1 MPVNAIAVRNPQ
13 ALKSDRFWAHAA
25 PARDQLMSEET
36 RHIVCPNCDSVN
48 RIPSGKDAGKAKCG
62 HCHQALFTGKPV
74 PASAKS
80 FATHLQRND
89 IPVLVDF
96 WAQWC
101 GPCKAM
107 APVYERVCS
116 EFEPVVRCLKV
127 DTESE
132 PELAVRYDIRS
143 IPTLMLFR
151 KGNVVA
157 RQAGA
162 LDAQT
167 LRAWLRRHTAS
178 FSSAS

>member
-1 MPVNAIAVRNPQ
+1 
-13 ALKSDRFWAHAA
+13 
-25 PARDQLMSEET
+25 MSEET
-36 RHIVCPNCDSVN
+36 RHVVCPHCNSVN
-48 RIPSGKDAGKAKCG
+48 RIPSGKDARKAKCG
-62 HCHQALFTGKPV
+62 SCHRALFNGRSV
-74 PASAKS
+74 PASTTS
-80 FATHLQRND
+80 FEAHIRRND

-96 WAQWC
+96 WAPWC

-107 APVYERVCS
+107 APIYERVCS
-116 EFEPVVRCLKV
+116 EFEPDVRFLKV

-132 PELAVRYDIRS
+132 PGLAARYDVRS

-167 LRAWLRRHTAS
+167 LRSWLRRHMPSVSPAS
-178 FSSAS
+178 QAS